1 MQNRYA
7 FDIGDYSKFK
17 LLEVFRDKKI
27 GLNWF
32 LYPDESHNND
42 GKYIEYLSDL
52 KKHSLEK
59 CEVAKL
65 MKEGFNGVR
74 SVRELE
80 KCVKGF
86 FDIDFYNKFVPSS
99 AQEREKWF
107 EESLKK
113 LKNSEVYV
121 IDADNGLEVKS
132 VKYGTKKSGKYIYRK
147 ELERVL
153 DEEFE
158 SVIVYQHYRRVKN
171 FKEKMFSELKEKFK
185 NYKHYNLYAVSFHKI
200 SPRVYFIFS
209 RLNYKQKL
217 LQLKQ
222 YEFWDVI
229 SLNKY

>member
-17 LLEVFRDKKI
+17 LLEIFRDKKI

-59 CEVAKL
+59 CDVAKL
-65 MKEGFNGVR
+65 MKEGFKGVR

-80 KCVKGF
+80 KCVKDF
-86 FDIDFYNKFVPSS
+86 FNIDFYYKFVPSS

-113 LKNSEVYV
+113 LKDSEVYV

-132 VKYGTKKSGKYIYRK
+132 VKYGTKRSGKYIYHK

-153 DEEFE
+153 DEGFE

-171 FKEKMFSELKEKFK
+171 FREKMFSELKEKYK
-185 NYKHYNLYAVSFHKI
+185 NYKQYNLYAVSFHKI

-209 RLNYKQKL
+209 RLSYKQKL
-217 LQLKQ
+217 LKLKQ
-222 YEFWDVI
+222 FEFWDI
-229 SLNKY
+229 IY